1 MACVK
6 GAILLA
12 NLISMSAAAS
22 TAAASTVRWRLRLE
36 QAIGRSKKERG
47 ANFVQLATVD
57 LAGAPR
63 CRTVVLRG
71 FEPAAGEGG
80 DVLRII
86 TDTRSDKI
94 AQLIA
99 RPEVELNWWF
109 GKSSEQFRI
118 SGPCEIVAHGEFA
131 SRLERATPPA
141 TLREK
146 LLAARKQ
153 QWGNL
158 SDQAREQF
166 FMPSPGRPLGEEAV
180 GVVPAGGRDE
190 AGKVV
195 EPPDTFALLLVRPRR
210 VDYLCLHG
218 NLRQIDCAVAQPASA
233 DEGGAGADGVQWSWT
248 ETLVVG

>member
-1 MACVK
+1 MST
-6 GAILLA
+6 GAG
-12 NLISMSAAAS
+12 
-22 TAAASTVRWRLRLE
+22 TVRWRTRLD

-80 DVLRII
+80 DVLRMI

-99 RPEVELNWWF
+99 RPDVELNWWF

-118 SGPCEIVAHGEFA
+118 SGPCEVVAQGELA
-131 SRLERATPPA
+131 TRLERASPPA
-141 TLREK
+141 AQRER

-166 FMPSPGRPLGEEAV
+166 FMPTPGRPLGEEAV
-180 GVVPAGGRDE
+180 GDVPAGGRDGD
-190 AGKVV
+190 GKVV
-195 EPPDTFALLLVRPRR
+195 EPPETFALLLVRPRR

-218 NLRQIDCAVAQPASA
+218 ILRQIDCAVTPPPAGEDS
-233 DEGGAGADGVQWSWT
+233 GAVGWT
-248 ETLVVG
+248 EMLVVG